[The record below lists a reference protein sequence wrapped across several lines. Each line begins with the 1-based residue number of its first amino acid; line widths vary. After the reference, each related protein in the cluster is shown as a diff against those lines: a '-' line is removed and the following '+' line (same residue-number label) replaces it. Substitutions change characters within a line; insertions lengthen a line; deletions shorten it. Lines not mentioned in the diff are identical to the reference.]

1 VRRFIIIII
10 MMMTGEFIYSAALM
24 AVTILRV
31 GKGVKTLVMSLWKVP
46 DIHTQELMKSF
57 YEHLKEGYKVL
68 DALKKAR
75 LIIMKDP

>member
-1 VRRFIIIII
+1 
-10 MMMTGEFIYSAALM
+10 MTGEFIYSAALM

-57 YEHLKEGYKVL
+57 YKHLKEGYKVL